1 MISKKMLEAG
11 SRKSIIRVIY
21 DFGKER
27 AAQIGAENV
36 YDFSLGNP
44 SVPAPEIVHQSMKKM
59 MEEEDSVEIHGYTH
73 LQGDIN
79 VRNKIAADINKKHG
93 TSLTGGNIYM
103 TTGATASLRIC
114 FSAIANPGDEFLVI
128 APFFPEYRVGIEQ
141 AGGTMVVIPART
153 TDFQIDF
160 EALEKAINPATKA
173 VIINSPNNPSG
184 VVYTRE
190 TIDRLTGLLK
200 KKQDELGQPIYLISD
215 EPYREILFSKI
226 DMPYLLNEYDNTMV
240 CYSYSKSLSIPGER
254 IGYIAFSP
262 KLTDYNELFTAA
274 CGSARYLGFVN
285 APSMFQKVAAACN
298 GEVANIEIYR
308 KNRDLLYEAL
318 ISYGYECVKPE
329 GAFYLFPKAMEE
341 DASAFCAKGR
351 EFNLLLLPS
360 DDFGCKGHVRIAY
373 CVDPMVIERSLPA
386 FKKLAECYGRG

>member
-1 MISKKMLEAG
+1 
-11 SRKSIIRVIY
+11 
-21 DFGKER
+21 
-27 AAQIGAENV
+27 
-36 YDFSLGNP
+36 
-44 SVPAPEIVHQSMKKM
+44 
-59 MEEEDSVEIHGYTH
+59 
-73 LQGDIN
+73 
-79 VRNKIAADINKKHG
+79 
-93 TSLTGGNIYM
+93 
-103 TTGATASLRIC
+103 
-114 FSAIANPGDEFLVI
+114 
-128 APFFPEYRVGIEQ
+128 
-141 AGGTMVVIPART
+141 
-153 TDFQIDF
+153 
-160 EALEKAINPATKA
+160 
-173 VIINSPNNPSG
+173 
-184 VVYTRE
+184 
-190 TIDRLTGLLK
+190 
-200 KKQDELGQPIYLISD
+200 
-215 EPYREILFSKI
+215 
-226 DMPYLLNEYDNTMV
+226 MPYLLNEYDNTMV

-360 DDFGCKGHVRIAY
+360 DDFGCKGHVRISY
-373 CVDPMVIERSLPA
+373 NFV
-386 FKKLAECYGRG
+386 